1 MKVTFLGTGTSQGV
15 PVIACKCKV
24 CLSKNE
30 KDKRLRSSVL
40 IEINNNTFA
49 IDAGPDFRQ
58 QMLRQNIE
66 NLDAIFLTHEHK
78 DHIAGLDDVRAFNYT
93 QKKAMDIY
101 GNKRTL
107 ETIKLEFPYVFA
119 KNKYPGIPKM
129 NLHQINNNA
138 LSINDIEFIPIKLL
152 HHKLPVLGYRIKDFA
167 YITDTNFIPDNEFDK
182 LKNLKVLVINALRKK
197 KHISHFNLSEALEVI
212 EKIKPEKAYL
222 NHISHMM
229 GLHSDVEKELPKNVY
244 IAYDG
249 LQVTI

>member
-1 MKVTFLGTGTSQGV
+1 LKVTFLGTGTSQGV